1 MGMMA
6 QNRVVDTDVAE
17 VAMNTMVKHELDTY
31 LDRII
36 QRADEMRRLNL
47 AADGDVQHALA
58 ESQHLLA
65 VLAMYRHALKH
76 AVPVAEY

>member
-1 MGMMA
+1 
-6 QNRVVDTDVAE
+6 
-17 VAMNTMVKHELDTY
+17 MNTMVKHELDTY

-47 AADGDVQHALA
+47 TIDGELQHALE

-65 VLAMYRHALKH
+65 VLAMYRHTLKH
-76 AVPVAEY
+76 AVPTAEY

>member
-1 MGMMA
+1 MA

-17 VAMNTMVKHELDTY
+17 VTMNTTVKHELDTY

-47 AADGDVQHALA
+47 TADGELQHALE

-76 AVPVAEY
+76 AVPVVEY